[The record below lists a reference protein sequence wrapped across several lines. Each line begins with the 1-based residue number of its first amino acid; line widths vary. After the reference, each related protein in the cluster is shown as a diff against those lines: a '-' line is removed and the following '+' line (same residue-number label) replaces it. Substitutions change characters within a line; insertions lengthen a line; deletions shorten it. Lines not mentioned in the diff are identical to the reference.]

1 MLKQISD
8 MEAEKSINITDS
20 GEMAEKEE
28 LLHDKNHPRGGL
40 RTLPFILGTS
50 FFFISQL
57 HSS

>member
-1 MLKQISD
+1 